1 MNPSYLPAVSEAP
14 DNANNGLCAANEAIK
29 TSPRYSN
36 NSLISKA
43 LSFVLSL
50 IKNTKIAIE
59 KIVKRGALIV
69 VKILGKPLKGSIAIG
84 NNVNSNHKSLFM

>member
-14 DNANNGLCAANEAIK
+14 DNANKGLCAANEAIK
-29 TSPRYSN
+29 TSARYSI

-50 IKNTKIAIE
+50 IRNTKIAIE
-59 KIVKRGALIV
+59 KIVKIGALIV
-69 VKILGKPLKGSIAIG
+69 VKILGKPLKGIIAIG
-84 NNVNSNHKSLFM
+84 NNINSNHKSLFM